1 MDFQYKLIVGN
12 QTFYKE
18 FEIPAELERVKLGS
32 TSNCEFRLNSDFF
45 FEDIFDDF
53 VFVLKLVWR
62 KKKIGI
68 YYVAIIC
75 TSAEAMYVNYCFQN

>member
-45 FEDIFDDF
+45 FEDIEIS
-53 VFVLKLVWR
+53 LE

>member
-32 TSNCEFRLNSDFF
+32 TSNCEFRLNSDF
-45 FEDIFDDF
+45 
-53 VFVLKLVWR
+53 WR

-75 TSAEAMYVNYCFQN
+75 TSAEAMYVNYCFHN

>member
-45 FEDIFDDF
+45 FEDIEIS
-53 VFVLKLVWR
+53 L
-62 KKKIGI
+62 
-68 YYVAIIC
+68 
-75 TSAEAMYVNYCFQN
+75 